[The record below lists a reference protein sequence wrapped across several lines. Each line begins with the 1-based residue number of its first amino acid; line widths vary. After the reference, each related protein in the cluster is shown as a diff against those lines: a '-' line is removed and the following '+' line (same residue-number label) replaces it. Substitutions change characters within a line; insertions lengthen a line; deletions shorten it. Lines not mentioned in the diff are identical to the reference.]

1 MGGRRFWA
9 ALAFIAVA
17 AFAGRAVYVVAVTQ
31 HDLTWDE
38 VYYRS
43 SAQSLADGDGFRFS
57 PLMGA
62 PTQENASHPPLTS
75 AALASVA
82 RVTDSELA
90 MRLAVALAGAGVVVL
105 VGLIGRTIAGG
116 RVGLL
121 AAGIAAVYP
130 SLWVSDGLLLAE
142 TFATLC
148 TAAVVLLMYRLL
160 RAPNW
165 KNAAGVGVACGLAI
179 LTRSELALFLPLLVL
194 PAVLT
199 IREISRRQRLRLA
212 VIALLGAVIL
222 VAPWTVYNL
231 GRFERPVLLST
242 GEGGV
247 LAGANCDDTYAGT
260 RIGYWDGYCGVGGRG
275 DASVLNEARRD
286 QGLEYMRHHFD
297 RVPVVIAARVGRMW
311 GVFRPMQMAE
321 LSEIEGRP
329 MWVSLSG
336 WMMFWPLAALGV
348 WGGVLLRRR
357 GIRLLP
363 LVAPLVVA
371 TIIAAVFYGL
381 LRFRAPAEVSLVLLG
396 GVGADAVLARV
407 PRFRR
412 ADAVDPTVRTAVA

>member
-1 MGGRRFWA
+1 M
-9 ALAFIAVA
+9 
-17 AFAGRAVYVVAVTQ
+17 
-31 HDLTWDE
+31 
-38 VYYRS
+38 
-43 SAQSLADGDGFRFS
+43 
-57 PLMGA
+57 
-62 PTQENASHPPLTS
+62 
-75 AALASVA
+75 
-82 RVTDSELA
+82 
-90 MRLAVALAGAGVVVL
+90 
-105 VGLIGRTIAGG
+105 
-116 RVGLL
+116 
-121 AAGIAAVYP
+121 YP

-165 KNAAGVGVACGLAI
+165 KNAAGVGIACGLAI

-212 VIALLGAVIL
+212 AIALLGAVIL

-231 GRFERPVLLST
+231 TRFERPVLLST

-260 RIGYWDGYCGVGGRG
+260 RIGYWDGFCGVGGRG

-329 MWVSLSG
+329 TWVSLSG

-363 LVAPLVVA
+363 LIAPLVVA

-412 ADAVDPTVRTAVA
+412 ADAARPDSPDGRRLIPEVRPGKICPIRYTYGVRS